1 MEAGPGVRSRHS
13 EVGQRQRHCV
23 SSLSWWGGTLPHSHH
38 FSQSGATASPDAS
51 HNRVPPWDRK
61 TSHGPAWR
69 SSCSGP
75 GPSLTWLMLAQHQFT
90 STERELRPNVCV
102 CPQVCVCT
110 ATLCVRVCV
119 CVPPSLCTAECVC
132 VWPSVCAPPS
142 LCMCVPISVCVSGSP
157 SSLGILPL
165 STFLFYLSSNMS
177 RGSETKSCGLQMR
190 T

>member
-51 HNRVPPWDRK
+51 HDRVPPWDRK
-61 TSHGPAWR
+61 TRHGPAWR

-90 STERELRPNVCV
+90 STERELRPS
-102 CPQVCVCT
+102 
-110 ATLCVRVCV
+110 V
-119 CVPPSLCTAECVC
+119 CVPPSVCVC
-132 VWPSVCAPPS
+132 VQPH
-142 LCMCVPISVCVSGSP
+142 CVAMSVCVY
-157 SSLGILPL
+157 LQVCVPL
-165 STFLFYLSSNMS
+165 SVCV
-177 RGSETKSCGLQMR
+177 CGPQCVHPRVCLCVCQ
-190 T
+190 